1 MSTAAA
7 WVKAMSTG
15 EFTRLSSQPKRA
27 KPSTI
32 CSSPLSSASHTAS
45 AIHCALPGS
54 ARPLSEAL
62 MSRQVSAVGP
72 TDRRTDELN
81 STAISAGSSE
91 A

>member
-7 WVKAMSTG
+7 WVNAMSTG
-15 EFTRLSSQPKRA
+15 EFTRLSNQPKRA
-27 KPSTI
+27 NPSAI
-32 CSSPLSSASHTAS
+32 CSSPLSSDSHTAS
-45 AIHCALPGS
+45 AIHCALPGV

-72 TDRRTDELN
+72 TDSRTDELN
-81 STAISAGSSE
+81 STAMSAGSSE